1 MRIEEA
7 IKQKAPF
14 RDNHQKMMVNL
25 IYTYSWMIERSKRF
39 FINWELTPQQYNI
52 LRILRGAERILST
65 NDIRDRLLDKMSDT
79 PRMVD
84 RLILKNLVTKSLNR
98 QDKRKVE
105 IRITEK
111 GLSILEEIDGV
122 MPKLLSE
129 LHGLDPSEA
138 EQLSNLLD
146 KLRNNQN
153 LTII

>member
-1 MRIEEA
+1 
-7 IKQKAPF
+7 
-14 RDNHQKMMVNL
+14 
-25 IYTYSWMIERSKRF
+25 MIERSKRF

-122 MPKLLSE
+122 MPKLLNE

>member
-122 MPKLLSE
+122 MPKLLNE